1 MLAVARALCGHA
13 LNVCTKIAAFQRETV
28 QRCAP
33 SFGEIEKTFGTCIAQ
48 AQNGATAERIVP
60 ARSSSD
66 RYAWMDMQ
74 FAREISARRDENRS
88 GLFSCGVEGLL
99 KCSGIVGLSV
109 ARGTEAAN
117 IEDFG

>member
-1 MLAVARALCGHA
+1 
-13 LNVCTKIAAFQRETV
+13 
-28 QRCAP
+28 
-33 SFGEIEKTFGTCIAQ
+33 
-48 AQNGATAERIVP
+48 
-60 ARSSSD
+60 
-66 RYAWMDMQ
+66 MDMQ